1 MYALLCAL
9 QDNSGPEKDW
19 EHFIYIHW
27 MFSAKQQKDVPFVT
41 FLRIQDFPN
50 LLKAEEYYDLDEAEV
65 KTLREAAKSSGST
78 KKR

>member
-1 MYALLCAL
+1 
-9 QDNSGPEKDW
+9 
-19 EHFIYIHW
+19 

-50 LLKAEEYYDLDEAEV
+50 LLKAEEYYDLDKEEV
-65 KTLREAAKSSGST
+65 ETLREAAKSSGST